1 MQSRIQGV
9 VVRVMHEG
17 RFDVDGLPEP
27 ADEASFACFDHA
39 SLCYTLIFE
48 LGSDRRDS
56 FKLYHS

>member
-1 MQSRIQGV
+1 M